1 MAARAKLQL
10 KTEKPAVASP
20 VPKPSPDESKA
31 SASAK
36 RPDRNGTRMIGGHFP
51 HATWAQLRKLAV
63 DENRTTQELL
73 AEAMDDLFS
82 KYLRT

>member
-1 MAARAKLQL
+1 MAERAKPQL
-10 KTEKPAVASP
+10 KTEEPTVASQAT
-20 VPKPSPDESKA
+20 KPSRDESKA
-31 SASAK
+31 SISAQ
-36 RPDRNGTRMIGGHFP
+36 RPDRSGTRMIGGHFP

-82 KYLRT
+82 KYRT